1 MCSTFKQR
9 PIRPPLVGII
19 AVALLLLAAPLA
31 AQNSNVATLSAL
43 MLEDENDTEVTFSPT
58 FAPEI
63 ISYTAKVDHDVA
75 FITVTATRSDL
86 EGAAFRILPSDS
98 KDNEPGHQVALG
110 VGANTITVRVTAVA
124 GNTKAYTIRVTRAA
138 SPSTDATLRSLSL
151 SGGATL
157 DPEFDPDKTEYTA
170 SVANTV
176 DAITVKATPN
186 VEDER
191 ATAEIGEEDATGSGH
206 KVSLRVGANTIRV
219 TVTAAA
225 GNTKAYTIRVTRAA
239 SPSTDAT
246 LRSLSLSGGA
256 TLDPEFDPDKTEYT
270 ASVAY
275 LPEVITVTANANVS
289 GAEVVITPPDVL
301 PGTNGHQVSLNV
313 GSNDTNPIMVMVT
326 ATGGGTPKAY
336 TIRVT
341 RAASPSTD
349 ATLRSLSLSGG
360 RRSTRNLTRIRPSTR
375 PRSPIF
381 QRSSRSRP
389 TPTSRGPKLSLRR
402 PMSFQGRT
410 GIRSPS
416 MSGQMT
422 LTRSWLWSPLPA
434 EEPRKPTPSV

>member
-9 PIRPPLVGII
+9 PIRPPLAGIVAI
-19 AVALLLLAAPLA
+19 ALLFLAAPLA
-31 AQNSNVATLSAL
+31 AQDSNVATLSEL
-43 MLEDENDTEVTFSPT
+43 MLEAENGDAVTYSPT

-75 FITVTATRSDL
+75 FITVTATRSV
-86 EGAAFRILPSDS
+86 EVAALLILPPDS
-98 KDNEPGHQVALG
+98 KEGENEDGHQVSLD
-110 VGANTITVRVTAVA
+110 VGANTITVRVTAAA
-124 GNTKAYTIRVTRAA
+124 GNTKTYTITVTRAE
-138 SPSTDATLRSLSL
+138 SQSTDATLSALML
-151 SGGATL
+151 EDENGAEVTFS
-157 DPEFDPDKTEYTA
+157 PTFGPDKTSYTA

-349 ATLRSLSLSGG
+349 VTLRSLSLSGG
-360 RRSTRNLTRIRPSTR
+360 RRLNRQTPRLRALTRTR
-375 PRSPIF
+375 
-381 QRSSRSRP
+381 
-389 TPTSRGPKLSLRR
+389 
-402 PMSFQGRT
+402 M
-410 GIRSPS
+410 
-416 MSGQMT
+416 
-422 LTRSWLWSPLPA
+422 
-434 EEPRKPTPSV
+434 